1 MDSSRRLEEEEHHDH
16 SHKDY
21 KHEHERDHKE
31 KKEKNGAKMGKG
43 KHQHDVQVGSVGF
56 AFEGELD
63 MEKLNQWMGGL
74 LRSRGPDIYRMKG
87 VLAVSG
93 MENRFVFQGALECLS

>member
-1 MDSSRRLEEEEHHDH
+1 
-16 SHKDY
+16 
-21 KHEHERDHKE
+21 
-31 KKEKNGAKMGKG
+31 MGKG
-43 KHQHDVQVGSVGF
+43 KHKHDVQVGSVGF

-87 VLAVSG
+87 VLAVQG
-93 MENRFVFQGALECLS
+93 MDNRFVFQGIVHSVTPV